1 MKINLIKKYSVVSAL
16 MFSGIVLFWV
26 SSNRFWGSERWF
38 KLLASDGPGYYA
50 YLPAVVVYHDLSFGF
65 FDKIPSINN
74 NANLKYDYRRKIE
87 GHTVNK
93 YFAGVAFV
101 QLPFYLTGHLVT
113 ILTRGAVNGYSRWYL
128 VFFHIGAL
136 FYGLLGLFLFWKIL
150 KLYGIP
156 DKLSA
161 FLVLSLLFGTNLYH
175 YTVNEP
181 AMSHI
186 FSFSFVNLFVLQALL
201 FFKKGDKKYFLLAML
216 SLGIVTLIRP
226 INAMVV
232 LSIPFLSGSWLVFKN
247 RMAYLFRSPMILTS
261 GILFYLAIV
270 FVQLLVYKIETG
282 NFIVYAYGGEK
293 LNLLKPHLID
303 FLFSYRKGF
312 FVYTPVAFLA
322 LFGSA
327 SLWKT
332 DRFTFITWAGFLFL
346 VIYVLS
352 SWWMWFYGGSF
363 SSRVMVEYLTFFFIP
378 LAWWLSQT
386 KYVKQLKILII
397 VLILVNMIQTY
408 QYQYGYIHWSA
419 MNKERYW
426 NNFLRID
433 KVIKHQRDW

>member
-1 MKINLIKKYSVVSAL
+1 MIKLIKKYSVISAL
-16 MFSGIVLFWV
+16 VFSGVVLFWV

-65 FDKIPSINN
+65 FDKVQSVSS
-74 NANLKYDYRRKIE
+74 NANLKYDYRRKIK

-101 QLPFYLTGHLVT
+101 QLPFYMAGHLIT
-113 ILTRGAVNGYSRWYL
+113 IITRGDVNGYSRWYL

-136 FYGLLGLFLFWKIL
+136 FYGLLGLFLFWKIMQ
-150 KLYGIP
+150 LYGIA
-156 DKLSA
+156 DKFSA
-161 FLVLSLLFGTNLYH
+161 FLVLSILFGTNLYH

-181 AMSHI
+181 AMSHV
-186 FSFSFVNLFVLQALL
+186 FSFSFVNLFVFQTLL
-201 FFKKGDKKYFLLAML
+201 FFKEGGKKHFLLAML

-226 INAMVV
+226 VNLMVL
-232 LSIPFLSGSWLVFKN
+232 LSIPFLSGSYAVFKN
-247 RMAYLFRSPMILTS
+247 RMVMLISSPVAMMSAILA
-261 GILFYLAIV
+261 FLAMV
-270 FVQLLVYKIETG
+270 SVQLFIYKVETGSFLVYS
-282 NFIVYAYGGEK
+282 YGGEK
-293 LNLLKPHLID
+293 LDLLKPHLID
-303 FLFSYRKGF
+303 FLFSYKKGF
-312 FVYTPVAFLA
+312 FVYTPLAFLA

-327 SLWKT
+327 FWWKKN
-332 DRFTFITWAGFLFL
+332 RFAFFTWAGFLL
-346 VIYVLS
+346 TVVYVLS

-378 LAWWLSQT
+378 LALWLSNT
-386 KYVKQLKILII
+386 KYLKQLKMVII
-397 VLILVNMIQTY
+397 ILILVNMMQTY
-408 QYQYGYIHWSA
+408 QYQYGYIHWSD